1 MSRTIERTKA
11 QAIFFLLGAVL
22 VGGALGFTAN
32 RAIEHKDALLPTEQR
47 SSRTQLADR
56 LQLDNAQR
64 RMLDSVLDARNEQMK
79 ALLAPVRPQL
89 DSLRLAARAVIRV
102 RLTAAQQAKWDQVL
116 LELSRD
122 STRYDGR

>member
-1 MSRTIERTKA
+1 MSTTIQRTKA

-32 RAIEHKDALLPTEQR
+32 RAIERRDVLPKDQR

-64 RMLDSVLDARNEQMK
+64 RMLDSVLDRRNDEMK
-79 ALLAPVRPQL
+79 LLIDPVRPRL
-89 DSLRLAARAVIRV
+89 DSLRFAARAVIRNK
-102 RLTAAQQAKWDQVL
+102 LSPAQQAAWDQVL
-116 LELSRD
+116 LELAQD
-122 STRYDGR
+122 SVRNQRQ

>member
-1 MSRTIERTKA
+1 MSSTIQRTKA

-32 RAIEHKDALLPTEQR
+32 RAIERRDVLPKDQR

-64 RMLDSVLDARNEQMK
+64 RMLDSVLDHRNDEMK
-79 ALLAPVRPQL
+79 VMLGPVRPRL
-89 DSLRLAARAVIRV
+89 DSLRFAARAVIRGT
-102 RLTAAQQAKWDQVL
+102 LTPAQQAEWDQVL
-116 LELSRD
+116 RELAQD
-122 STRYDGR
+122 SLRNERR

>member
-1 MSRTIERTKA
+1 MSSTIQRTKA

-32 RAIEHKDALLPTEQR
+32 RAIERRDVVPKALR

-56 LQLDNAQR
+56 LHLDNDQR

-79 ALLAPVRPQL
+79 VALAPVQPRL
-89 DSLRLAARAVIRV
+89 DSLRFAARGVIRGK
-102 RLTAAQQAKWDQVL
+102 LTPAQQAVWDQVL
-116 LELSRD
+116 FELSQD
-122 STRYDGR
+122 SVKRERR

>member
-1 MSRTIERTKA
+1 MSSTIQRTKA

-32 RAIEHKDALLPTEQR
+32 RAIERRDMLPKDQR

-64 RMLDSVLDARNEQMK
+64 RMIDSVLDRRNEEMK
-79 ALLAPVRPQL
+79 VLLEPVRPRL
-89 DSLRLAARAVIRV
+89 DSVRFAARAVIRA
-102 RLTAAQQAKWDQVL
+102 RLTPAQQAAWDEMLV
-116 LELSRD
+116 ELAKD
-122 STRYDGR
+122 SLRNQRR